1 MWVGQVGLGC
11 ADEGEGEAWMAD
23 RTELLEAALDSLPEG
38 IALVD
43 AGGLVAFWNRS
54 AEEITGHAG
63 AELVARPASEV
74 LEPLLVSQRPG
85 EQEPCLGVQPGS
97 GALVHLKHKLGHD
110 VPAMMRAL
118 VLRDGLGGRIG
129 LAAVFHPADSLDELP
144 HGECS
149 EGSDIDQSRA
159 EIEERL
165 EAAFED
171 FRQGGEAFGVLW
183 LTVDQAHELRKTHG
197 AGACDAM
204 LEKVERV
211 VVNGLRPAEKMG
223 RWGDDEYLILS
234 HERTPE
240 MLAAHAQVLA
250 GLSRTTDFRWWGD
263 RVSIT
268 VSIGAA
274 QAERD
279 GSLPGV
285 LQRAKAAMLASVHA
299 GGNHITS
306 APGGEACSRS

>member
-1 MWVGQVGLGC
+1 
-11 ADEGEGEAWMAD
+11 MAD

-38 IALVD
+38 IALID
-43 AGGLVAFWNRS
+43 SDGRVAFWNRS
-54 AEEITGHAG
+54 AEAITGYAG
-63 AELVARPASEV
+63 AGLLKRPSAVA
-74 LEPLLVSQRPG
+74 LEPLLITQRPG

-97 GALVHLKHKLGHD
+97 GALVHLRHTLGHD

-129 LAAVFHPADSLDELP
+129 LAAVFHPAESLDALP

-149 EGSDIDQSRA
+149 DDSLVEADRA
-159 EIEERL
+159 KFEERL
-165 EAAFED
+165 AAAFED
-171 FRQGGEAFGVLW
+171 FGHGGESFGVLW
-183 LTVDQAHELRKTHG
+183 ITADQAHDLRKTHG

-204 LEKVERV
+204 LEKLEQVLA
-211 VVNGLRPAEKMG
+211 NGLRPTEEMG
-223 RWGDDEYLILS
+223 RWGDDEYLVLS

-250 GLSRTTDFRWWGD
+250 GLARTTDFRWWGD
-263 RVSIT
+263 RLSLT
-268 VSIGAA
+268 VSVGAA

-279 GSLPGV
+279 GSLV
-285 LQRAKAAMLASVHA
+285 DLLERAKSAMRSSFHA

-306 APGGEACSRS
+306 APGGKACSPS

>member
-1 MWVGQVGLGC
+1 
-11 ADEGEGEAWMAD
+11 MAD

-43 AGGLVAFWNRS
+43 AGGRVAFWNRS
-54 AEEITGHAG
+54 AEAITGHAAG
-63 AELVARPASEV
+63 ELVARSASEA
-74 LEPLLVSQRPG
+74 LEPLLISQRPG
-85 EQEPCLGVQPGS
+85 EQEPCLGEQPES
-97 GALVHLKHKLGHD
+97 GALVHLRHKLGHD

-129 LAAVFHPADSLDELP
+129 LAAIFHPAESLDALP
-144 HGECS
+144 HGECG
-149 EGSDIDQSRA
+149 EGSVVEASQA
-159 EIEERL
+159 EFEERL
-165 EAAFED
+165 EAAFAD
-171 FRQGGEAFGVLW
+171 YVRGGETFGVLW

-204 LEKVERV
+204 LEKVEHV
-211 VVNGLRPAEKMG
+211 LANGLRPAEKMG

-250 GLSRTTDFRWWGD
+250 GLARTTDFRWWGD
-263 RVSIT
+263 SVSIT

-274 QAERD
+274 QAERE
-279 GSLPGV
+279 GSLIG
-285 LQRAKAAMLASVHA
+285 LLERAKAAMSSSFHA
-299 GGNHITS
+299 GGNQITS
-306 APGGEACSRS
+306 APGGKECSPS

>member
-1 MWVGQVGLGC
+1 MT
-11 ADEGEGEAWMAD
+11 D

-38 IALVD
+38 IAVVD
-43 AGGLVAFWNRS
+43 AGGRVAFWNRS
-54 AEEITGHAG
+54 AEAITGHAAG
-63 AELVARPASEV
+63 ELVARPASEV

-85 EQEPCLGVQPGS
+85 EQEPCLGAQPES
-97 GALVHLKHKLGHD
+97 GALVHLRHKLGHD
-110 VPAMMRAL
+110 VPTMMRAL

-129 LAAVFHPADSLDELP
+129 LAAVFHPAESLDALP

-149 EGSDIDQSRA
+149 EGSVVEASQA
-159 EIEERL
+159 EFEERL
-165 EAAFED
+165 EAAFVD
-171 FRQGGEAFGVLW
+171 FGRGGETFGVLW

-204 LEKVERV
+204 LEKVEHV
-211 VVNGLRPAEKMG
+211 LANGLRPAEKMG

-234 HERTPE
+234 HERTPQ

-250 GLSRTTDFRWWGD
+250 GLARTTDFRWWGD

-274 QAERD
+274 QAERE
-279 GSLPGV
+279 GSLTA
-285 LQRAKAAMLASVHA
+285 LLERAKAAMCASFDA
-299 GGNHITS
+299 GGNHITY
-306 APGGEACSRS
+306 APGGKECLPS